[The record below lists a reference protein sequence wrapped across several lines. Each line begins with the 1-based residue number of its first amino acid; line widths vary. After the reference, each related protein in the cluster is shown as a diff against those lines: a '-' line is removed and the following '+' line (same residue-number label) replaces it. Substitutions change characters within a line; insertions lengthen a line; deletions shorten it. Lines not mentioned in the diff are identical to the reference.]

1 MSSQGVQWLAAALL
15 LAAIAHTL
23 CVGWFQRQAARY
35 PRHAG
40 LWHLLGEV
48 ECVFGLWAVVL
59 LLGMALLDSPTGALH
74 YLDSR
79 QFTEPMF
86 VFAVMVIA
94 ATRPLRVLVR
104 SGVSTVAGWL
114 PFSRTTGEYFI
125 ALAVLP
131 LLGSFITE
139 PAAMTV
145 AALVLRDRLYA
156 GHPSLRLQYAT
167 LGVLLVNVSIG
178 GTLTNFAAPPI
189 LMVARPWGWDNAY
202 MLSTFGW
209 RAAVAVVCNAVLV
222 TALFRRELTALQ
234 VPPVVQQDNR
244 PPLWLTAVHILF
256 LVGVVASAHHP
267 VVFTGLLLLFLGFS
281 EAYGRHQDR
290 LILREGVLVG
300 FFLAGLVVLGGLQ
313 QWWLAP
319 LLQRFDADTAFYG
332 AVLLTAVTDNA
343 ALTYLASQVD
353 GLSEA
358 FKQALVAGAVAG
370 GGLTVIANAPNPAAF
385 AMLRGQFALG
395 AIKPGWVLLA
405 ALPPTLVAVLAFRC
419 L

>member
-1 MSSQGVQWLAAALL
+1 MSSQRIQWLAAALL

-23 CVGWFQRQAARY
+23 SVGWFQRQAARY
-35 PRHAG
+35 PRHSG

-48 ECVFGLWAVVL
+48 ECVFGLWALVL
-59 LLGMALLDSPTGALH
+59 LLGMAALDSPSLALH

-86 VFAVMVIA
+86 VFVVMVIA
-94 ATRPLRVLVR
+94 ATRPVLVLVR
-104 SGVSTVAGWL
+104 SAVATLAGWL
-114 PFSRTTGEYFI
+114 PGSLTTGEYFV

-156 GHPSLRLQYAT
+156 GRPSLRLQYAT

-178 GTLTNFAAPPI
+178 GTLSNFAAPPI

-209 RAAVAVVCNAVLV
+209 RAAVAVACNAALV
-222 TALFRRELTALQ
+222 TAFFRRELLALQ
-234 VPPVVQQDNR
+234 VPPPVQR
-244 PPLWLTAVHILF
+244 ASSPPAWLTAVHMLF
-256 LVGVVASAHHP
+256 LVGVVACAHHP
-267 VVFTGLLLLFLGFS
+267 VVFIGLLLLFLGFS

-290 LILREGVLVG
+290 LILREGLLVG

-313 QWWLAP
+313 DWWLAP
-319 LLQRFDADTAFYG
+319 LLQRFDAVSAFYG

-385 AMLRGQFALG
+385 AMLRGQFAQ
-395 AIKPGWVLLA
+395 ATIKPGWVLLA
-405 ALPPTLVAVLAFRC
+405 AVPPTLVAVIAFRG

>member
-1 MSSQGVQWLAAALL
+1 MSSQSLQWLAAVLL
-15 LAAIAHTL
+15 LVAIAHTL
-23 CVGWFQRQAARY
+23 SVGWFQRQAARY

-40 LWHLLGEV
+40 LLHLLGEV

-59 LLGMALLDSPTGALH
+59 LLGMAVLDSPNGALH

-94 ATRPLRVLVR
+94 ATRPVLVLVR
-104 SGVSTVAGWL
+104 SVVAIAGGWL
-114 PFSRTTGEYFI
+114 PGSRTTGEYLV

-156 GHPSLRLQYAT
+156 GRPSLRLQYAT

-178 GTLTNFAAPPI
+178 GTLSNFAAPPI
-189 LMVARPWGWDNAY
+189 LMVARPWGWDNLY

-209 RAAVAVVCNAVLV
+209 RAAVAVLCNAVLV
-222 TALFRRELTALQ
+222 TAVFRHEVAGLQ
-234 VPPVVQQDNR
+234 VPTPAQRAQH
-244 PPLWLTAVHILF
+244 PPAWLTVAHILF
-256 LVGVVASAHHP
+256 LLGVVASSHHP
-267 VVFTGLLLLFLGFS
+267 VVFIGLLLLFLGFN

-319 LLQRFDADTAFYG
+319 LLQGFDAGTAFYG

-343 ALTYLASQVD
+343 ALTYLASQVG

-385 AMLRGQFALG
+385 AMLRGQFAAG
-395 AIKPGWVLLA
+395 VIKPGWVLLA
-405 ALPPTLVAVLAFRC
+405 ALPPTVVAVIAFRC

>member
-15 LAAIAHTL
+15 LVAIAHTL
-23 CVGWFQRQAARY
+23 SVGWFQHQAARY

-59 LLGMALLDSPTGALH
+59 LLGMAVLDSPSGALH

-79 QFTEPMF
+79 QFTEPVF
-86 VFAVMVIA
+86 VFVVMVIA

-104 SGVSTVAGWL
+104 SGVSTVAGCL
-114 PFSRTTGEYFI
+114 PLSRTTGEYFI

-131 LLGSFITE
+131 LLGSVITE

-156 GHPSLRLQYAT
+156 GRPSLRLQYAT

-189 LMVARPWGWDNAY
+189 LMVARPWGWDNLY
-202 MLSTFGW
+202 MLSNFGW
-209 RAAVAVVCNAVLV
+209 RAAVAVVCNALLV
-222 TALFRRELTALQ
+222 TAVFRRELIALQ
-234 VPPVVQQDNR
+234 VPPVVQHDNR
-244 PPLWLTAVHILF
+244 PPVWLTAVHILF

-267 VVFTGLLLLFLGFS
+267 VVVTGLLLFFLGFS

-319 LLQRFDADTAFYG
+319 LLQRFDSSTAFYG

-385 AMLRGQFALG
+385 AMLRGQFAQG
-395 AIKPGWVLLA
+395 AIKPAWVLLA